1 MAQTLKD
8 FNPKTVT
15 IGTQEWMQENL
26 AINDGGE
33 GITYNP
39 DHGQYYYTWDAT
51 MRVAKS
57 IPGWHLP
64 SAEEW
69 NTAAEACGAE
79 VVDNKWKDNP
89 HMRDYEDTEE
99 LYDTLRVLPVGGY
112 YDGSFGL
119 VGSYAYFWS
128 ATEDDSYYAY
138 YRYFVTSATMY
149 QDTRTK
155 GYGFSV
161 RLVKDTATKSESIP
175 ESINVMDP
183 ATLKQLH
190 DSALS
195 DMTKETENLDYE
207 AAHANA
213 DNILCGLL
221 RKLGFGDVIDVYDKI
236 QKW

>member
-1 MAQTLKD
+1 MTQTLKD

-15 IGTQEWMQENL
+15 IANQVWMQENL
-26 AINDGGE
+26 AVSDGGD

-39 DHGQYYYTWDAT
+39 DNGQYYYTWDAA

-69 NTAAEACGAE
+69 NAAAEACGAA
-79 VVDNKWKDNP
+79 VVDNDYKDNP
-89 HMRDYEDTEE
+89 YMCDYEGTEK
-99 LYDTLRVLPVGGY
+99 LYDTLRVLPVGY
-112 YDGSFGL
+112 YSGGSFYS

-128 ATEDDSYYAY
+128 ATESSSSFAY
-138 YRYFVTSATMY
+138 SRYFDTGDAMG
-149 QDTRTK
+149 QDTDLK
-155 GYGFSV
+155 GHGFSV

-175 ESINVMDP
+175 ESISVMDP

-195 DMTKETENLDYE
+195 DMAKEAENLDYE
-207 AAHANA
+207 AAHSNA

-221 RKLGFGDVIDVYDKI
+221 RKLGFEDVIDVYDTI